1 MRRCRTS
8 AWPRRAGN
16 PIERPVDSL
25 RQLTQA
31 NGDTPPGDHH
41 IMPADPIYLSYD
53 RAALDLQYNNQLR
66 VPDFDDHV
74 TRWQRESARLRVALP
89 GERDVAFGPSADEV
103 LDIYT
108 PAKAGRPAPVQVY
121 YHGGYWRSFK
131 AADFAFVAERMVEAG
146 GLAVIVN
153 YALVPAVRIGELVRQ
168 CRAALAWV
176 HANIA
181 RYGGDPNRIF
191 VSGHSAG
198 GHLAAVMAAM
208 AGEPDTR
215 ALLQGAVSLSGL
227 FDLEPIRLC
236 YLQETL
242 RLTPAEVQANSPARH
257 LPTATKPLILSY
269 GADESQ
275 EFARHSTEYGRALA
289 ARGIPCTVR
298 PLVGHNHLRIC
309 TALADRKSEPMRM
322 ILGQMG
328 LF

>member
-1 MRRCRTS
+1 
-8 AWPRRAGN
+8 
-16 PIERPVDSL
+16 
-25 RQLTQA
+25 
-31 NGDTPPGDHH
+31 
-41 IMPADPIYLSYD
+41 MPADPIYLSYD

-66 VPDFDDHV
+66 VPDFADHV
-74 TRWQRESARLRVALP
+74 ARWQKESARVRAVLP
-89 GERDVAFGPSADEV
+89 GERDVAFGPSPDEI

-108 PAKAGRPAPVQVY
+108 PARAGRPAPVQVF

-131 AADFAFVAERMVEAG
+131 AADFAFVAERLTEAG
-146 GLAVIVN
+146 VLVVVVN

-176 HANIA
+176 HANIN

-198 GHLAAVMAAM
+198 GHLVAATTAM
-208 AGEPDTR
+208 APPAGQPDTR
-215 ALLQGAVSLSGL
+215 ALVQGGVALSGL

-242 RLTPAEVQANSPARH
+242 QLTPAEVAANSPARH
-257 LPTATKPLILSY
+257 LSTVAKPLVLAY

-275 EFARHSTEYGRALA
+275 EFARQATEYGRALA
-289 ARGIPCTVR
+289 ERGMPCAVR
-298 PLVGHNHLRIC
+298 PLVGHNHMSIC
-309 TALADRKSEPMRM
+309 TAFADRKSEPMQM

-328 LF
+328 LT

>member
-1 MRRCRTS
+1 
-8 AWPRRAGN
+8 
-16 PIERPVDSL
+16 
-25 RQLTQA
+25 
-31 NGDTPPGDHH
+31 
-41 IMPADPIYLSYD
+41 MPADPIYLSYD

-66 VPDFDDHV
+66 VPDFADHV
-74 TRWQRESARLRVALP
+74 ARWQKESARVRTTLP

-108 PAKAGRPAPVQVY
+108 PVRAGRPAPVQVF

-131 AADFAFVAERMVEAG
+131 AADFAFVAERFVEAG
-146 GLAVIVN
+146 VLTIVVN
-153 YALVPAVRIGELVRQ
+153 YALVPSVRIGELVRQ

-176 HANIA
+176 HANSA

-198 GHLAAVMAAM
+198 GHLVAAMAAM

-215 ALLQGAVSLSGL
+215 ALLQGGVALSGL

-242 RLTPAEVQANSPARH
+242 QLTPAEAEANSPARH
-257 LPTATKPLILSY
+257 LPATGKPLILAY
-269 GADESQ
+269 GAEESA
-275 EFARHSTEYGRALA
+275 EYARHSGEYGQALG
-289 ARGIPCTVR
+289 ARGIPCSVR
-298 PLVGHNHLRIC
+298 GLAGHNHMSIC
-309 TALADRKSEPMRM
+309 SALADRKSEPMRL

-328 LF
+328 LS

>member
-1 MRRCRTS
+1 
-8 AWPRRAGN
+8 
-16 PIERPVDSL
+16 
-25 RQLTQA
+25 
-31 NGDTPPGDHH
+31 
-41 IMPADPIYLSYD
+41 MPADPIYLSYD

-66 VPDFDDHV
+66 VPDFADHV
-74 TRWQRESARLRVALP
+74 ARWQKESARVRAALP
-89 GERDVAFGPSADEV
+89 GERDVAFGPSPDEV
-103 LDIYT
+103 VDIYA
-108 PAKAGRPAPVQVY
+108 PARAGRPAPVQVY

-131 AADFAFVAERMVEAG
+131 ATDFAFVAERLTEAG
-146 GLAVIVN
+146 VLTVVVN

-208 AGEPDTR
+208 AGQPDTR

-227 FDLEPIRLC
+227 FDFEPIRLC
-236 YLQETL
+236 YLNETL
-242 RLTPAEVQANSPARH
+242 QLTPAEVEANSPARH
-257 LPTATKPLILSY
+257 LPAASKPLILSY
-269 GADESQ
+269 GADESP
-275 EFARHSTEYGRALA
+275 EFARHSTEYGSALA

-298 PLVGHNHLRIC
+298 PLTGHNHMSIC
-309 TALADRKSEPMRM
+309 SALADRKSEPMQL

-328 LF
+328 LS

>member
-1 MRRCRTS
+1 
-8 AWPRRAGN
+8 
-16 PIERPVDSL
+16 
-25 RQLTQA
+25 
-31 NGDTPPGDHH
+31 
-41 IMPADPIYLSYD
+41 MPAEPIYLSYD

-66 VPDFDDHV
+66 VPDFADHV
-74 TRWQRESARLRVALP
+74 ARWQKESARVRAALP
-89 GERDVAFGPSADEV
+89 GERDVAFGPSPDEV
-103 LDIYT
+103 VDIYA
-108 PAKAGRPAPVQVY
+108 PARAGRPAPVQVY

-131 AADFAFVAERMVEAG
+131 ATDFAFVAERLTEAG
-146 GLAVIVN
+146 VLTVVVN

-176 HANIA
+176 HANIG

-208 AGEPDTR
+208 AGDPDTR
-215 ALLQGAVSLSGL
+215 GLLQGAVSLSGL

-236 YLQETL
+236 YLNETL
-242 RLTPAEVQANSPARH
+242 QLTPAEVEANSPARR
-257 LPTATKPLILSY
+257 LPDTSKPLTLSY

-275 EFARHSTEYGRALA
+275 EFARHSSEYGQALA

-298 PLVGHNHLRIC
+298 PLAGYNHMSIC
-309 TALADRKSEPMRM
+309 SALADRKSEPMQM

-328 LF
+328 LS

>member
-1 MRRCRTS
+1 
-8 AWPRRAGN
+8 
-16 PIERPVDSL
+16 
-25 RQLTQA
+25 
-31 NGDTPPGDHH
+31 
-41 IMPADPIYLSYD
+41 MPADPIYLTYD

-66 VPDFDDHV
+66 VPDFGDHV
-74 TRWQRESARLRVALP
+74 ARWQKESARVRAALP

-108 PAKAGRPAPVQVY
+108 PARAGRPAPVQVY

-131 AADFAFVAERMVEAG
+131 AADFAFVAERLTEAG
-146 GLAVIVN
+146 VLVAVVN

-168 CRAALAWV
+168 CRAALVWV

-198 GHLAAVMAAM
+198 GHLVAAMAAM
-208 AGEPDTR
+208 APQAGEPDTR
-215 ALLQGAVSLSGL
+215 ALLQGGVALSGL
-227 FDLEPIRLC
+227 YDLEPIRLC

-242 RLTPAEVQANSPARH
+242 QMTPAEAAANSPARH
-257 LPTATKPLILSY
+257 LPTTAKPLILAY
-269 GADESQ
+269 GAYESQ

-289 ARGIPCTVR
+289 ERGISCAVR
-298 PLVGHNHLRIC
+298 PLAGHNHMSIC
-309 TALADRKSEPMRM
+309 SALADRKSEPMQM

-328 LF
+328 LA